1 MLCLYIGDIGWL
13 ISGPS
18 VDHYPKDLKSEDP
31 KYDHLGELQILYLT
45 CSIPSVAMALVD
57 IYMLCVLGH
66 AMIHVA
72 NRALH
77 LDTSVGS
84 YPIDLI
90 WLSPYWDP
98 LDLVCSYVCLC
109 MLHVVLCLLLCPL

>member
-1 MLCLYIGDIGWL
+1 M
-13 ISGPS
+13 
-18 VDHYPKDLKSEDP
+18 DL
-31 KYDHLGELQILYLT
+31 LYLT

-57 IYMLCVLGH
+57 IYMLCVLCYVLLYEILGVY
-66 AMIHVA
+66 IWIP
-72 NRALH
+72 R
-77 LDTSVGS
+77 VGS